1 MIQLKGIAWDHPRG
15 YEPLIAASKEFSKLN
30 PNVSIKWDIRSLK
43 EFGDMPIE
51 DLIGKYD
58 FITIDHPYMG
68 QADADNLLVNL
79 KNHIAVDT
87 LEKHAK
93 QSVGPSYHSYNYNNQ
108 LFALPI
114 DAAALVAA
122 YRNDLLSD
130 LGIVDLPENRAELID
145 FYKKLPSNRKAAW
158 ALCPTD
164 FWCAFLTICAQD
176 RGRDFI
182 QDYRVDTVVG
192 SNALDEIK
200 RHLEYI
206 HPESMSWNPI
216 QILDRMGDGD
226 EIVYVPYL
234 FGYTNY
240 SRDDYCNN
248 KVHFTNS
255 PSNPQHEIS
264 TILGGVGLALS
275 ANSKNVNI
283 AVQFIDFVASSEI
296 QEGIYTQAAGQ
307 AGNLKAWESQT
318 NNELCANFFSNTM
331 KTMQNAYVRPQHPM
345 WNSFQEKGADL
356 LHAGVLKNI
365 DSVILMKEL
374 NELYQTIVNH
384 G

>member
-15 YEPLIAASKEFSKLN
+15 YEPLIAASNEFSKRN

-68 QADADNLLVNL
+68 QANANHLLVNL
-79 KNHIAVDT
+79 KDHISKEILVEH
-87 LEKHAK
+87 EKL
-93 QSVGPSYHSYNYNNQ
+93 SVGPSYHSYNYNDQ

-122 YRNDLLSD
+122 YRKDILSD
-130 LGIVDLPENRAELID
+130 IGLLDLPKTRIELID
-145 FYKKLPSNRKAAW
+145 FYKKLPYGMKSAW

-176 RGRDFI
+176 GGRNFI
-182 QDYRVDTVVG
+182 KDYRINTVVG
-192 SNALDEIK
+192 SNALDKIK

-206 HPESMSWNPI
+206 HPESINWNPI

-226 EIVYVPYL
+226 EIVYAPYL

-240 SRDDYCNN
+240 SREGYCKN

-255 PSNPQHEIS
+255 PSNPQHDIS

-275 ANSKNVNI
+275 ANSKNVDT
-283 AVQFIDFVASSEI
+283 AVQFIDFVASPEV
-296 QEGIYTQAAGQ
+296 QEGIYIQEAGQ
-307 AGNLKAWESQT
+307 PGNLKAWKSQK
-318 NNELCANFFSNTM
+318 NNDLCSNFFSSTL
-331 KTMQNAYVRPQHPM
+331 KTMENAYVRPQHPM
-345 WNSFQEKGADL
+345 WNSFQERGADL
-356 LHAGVLKNI
+356 LHAGVLKNV

-374 NELYQTIVNH
+374 NELYQSVVSH